1 MKKHE
6 SFQQSMQELVNDVK
20 INKSNFIPK
29 PTQIQ
34 ASKQLSMHEIKDRQ
48 KKTWESITDTLQGIW
63 ECMDSIDKTNIK
75 RIDKVFQKL
84 QKLEE
89 LHVKNIQHSL
99 HHIAMLRDEVSVVNN
114 RINHVFQRLSDLE
127 QISPSE
133 WLEWTIP
140 KYEIPFEDGI
150 YLRSPGYEVGSMI
163 WCIELRWELDE
174 TLDNNQFDDIEHE
187 ADIQEFGDG
196 SNPIIDMR
204 ETEEDEQDGEEEE
217 KEQDGHSGEYER
229 INKGYNRLG
238 IYVSPR
244 SVANWE
250 RLSSLKATCEVR
262 INENDYS
269 DAISVVRDNNDDDN
283 DITPPDKV
291 NKKQQHFS
299 VSGEFL
305 RGKKLTSWGRTIND
319 GDQFFD
325 KTKIDDEICV
335 KLRIVNQTLTYQQYA
350 DDIKDGE
357 VSATISDQE
366 MDIETSVKPRFES
379 FDFKDKESG
388 LLKDIKQND
397 IDTQIQE
404 KVQQLMT
411 ISIME
416 FWEIFSKEIESG
428 KSKQGYSFSQIA
440 KSCKL
445 DLNLVSMFRKGPM
458 TIQDEEQQNQDKDQD
473 DDQEFANLNS
483 KQRERRRKSVL
494 KRKLGQAKKWE
505 MIVEYDLKNPDFR
518 RKLATFLVKHQ
529 YKKQRNLQS
538 KAGF

>member
-1 MKKHE
+1 
-6 SFQQSMQELVNDVK
+6 
-20 INKSNFIPK
+20 
-29 PTQIQ
+29 
-34 ASKQLSMHEIKDRQ
+34 MHEIQDRQ
-48 KKTWESITDTLQGIW
+48 KKTWISITDTLQGIW

-127 QISPSE
+127 QTSPSE
-133 WLEWTIP
+133 WLEWSIP
-140 KYEIPFEDGI
+140 KYEIPFEDGV

-174 TLDNNQFDDIEHE
+174 TLANQYDDNIEHE
-187 ADIQEFGDG
+187 ADIQEFGDDDDNESKSKSK

-204 ETEEDEQDGEEEE
+204 EKEDVADDNENEDETNDG
-217 KEQDGHSGEYER
+217 SGEYER
-229 INKGYNRLG
+229 MNKGYRRLG

-269 DAISVVRDNNDDDN
+269 EALSVVREDGDKSDADM
-283 DITPPDKV
+283 TPSDKV

-305 RGKKLTSWGRTIND
+305 RGKKLTSWGRTLQD
-319 GDQFFD
+319 GDDFFD

-335 KLRIVNQTLTYQQYA
+335 KLRIVNQTLSYQQYA
-350 DDIKDGE
+350 DDNRDDQSK
-357 VSATISDQE
+357 TISDQD
-366 MDIETSVKPRFES
+366 METEEQKPVDVKPRFEN
-379 FDFKDKESG
+379 FDFKDKQSG
-388 LLKDIKQND
+388 LLKNLKQSDIESD
-397 IDTQIQE
+397 IEE
-404 KVQQLMT
+404 KVQQFMT
-411 ISIME
+411 IPINE
-416 FWEIFSKEIESG
+416 FWEIFSQEIESG

-440 KSCKL
+440 KACKL
-445 DLNLVSMFRKGPM
+445 DLNLVSMFRRGPM
-458 TIQDEEQQNQDKDQD
+458 KVEDEDEVENSKQKQEDEET
-473 DDQEFANLNS
+473 FANLNS
-483 KQRERRRKSVL
+483 KQRERRRKQLL

-518 RKLATFLVKHQ
+518 RKLATFLVKHK
-529 YKKQRNLQS
+529 YKRTRNLES

>member
-1 MKKHE
+1 M
-6 SFQQSMQELVNDVK
+6 QQIVNDVK
-20 INKSNFIPK
+20 VHQSEYIPK
-29 PTQIQ
+29 PTKIKSKHQMDLQEIQ
-34 ASKQLSMHEIKDRQ
+34 DRQ
-48 KKTWESITDTLQGIW
+48 KKTWKSISDTLQGIW

-114 RINHVFQRLSDLE
+114 RINNVFQRLSDLE
-127 QISPSE
+127 QTSPSE
-133 WLEWTIP
+133 WLEWSIP

-174 TLDNNQFDDIEHE
+174 TLQGDHDHDVDVQNDDDN
-187 ADIQEFGDG
+187 
-196 SNPIIDMR
+196 
-204 ETEEDEQDGEEEE
+204 EDEMEHG
-217 KEQDGHSGEYER
+217 GEYDR
-229 INKGYNRLG
+229 LNKGYRRLG

-269 DAISVVRDNNDDDN
+269 DAITIVREENNDN
-283 DITPPDKV
+283 DHNNMTPPNKV

-305 RGKKLTSWGRTIND
+305 RGKKLTSWGRTLQD
-319 GDQFFD
+319 GDEFFN
-325 KTKIDDEICV
+325 KTKIDDEISI
-335 KLRIVNQTLTYQQYA
+335 KLRIVNQTLSYQQYA
-350 DDIKDGE
+350 DDNKDE
-357 VSATISDQE
+357 EISATISDT
-366 MDIETSVKPRFES
+366 DIETEIEKPIKPRFEN
-379 FDFKDKESG
+379 FDFKDKTST
-388 LLKDIKQND
+388 LLKNQKQSDIESD
-397 IDTQIQE
+397 IEQQ
-404 KVQQLMT
+404 VQQFMT
-411 ISIME
+411 IPIYE
-416 FWEIFSKEIESG
+416 FWNIFSTEIESG
-428 KSKQGYSFSQIA
+428 KSKQGYSFSAIA
-440 KSCKL
+440 KACKL

-458 TIQDEEQQNQDKDQD
+458 TVSDQDQDENTKSKSKEEED
-473 DDQEFANLNS
+473 DESFANLNS
-483 KQRERRRKSVL
+483 KQRERRRRTLV

-518 RKLATFLVKHQ
+518 RKLATFLVKHL
-529 YKKQRNLQS
+529 YKKNRNLQN